1 MSTPEPPPAHDDR
14 RGLVRAGSVAFFL
27 VGWSI
32 VLMPAL
38 IRDVQ
43 AHFRADDATM
53 GGAYLFDSVAYI
65 GGSIGIGLLTARGLR
80 RVGLGS
86 GGLLI
91 ALGLA
96 LCALSPAWAGF
107 VIGFTIFGAG
117 CGILDSGVNAL
128 FLDLHPRNAARPLSR
143 LHLWLALGAFLGP
156 VTTGQLVG
164 AGVPWQAVLLGTAA
178 AAAAISVA
186 LAAHPMPSGH
196 RPEAAA
202 EGLAAAPAGR
212 RRRWAGGASLYLP
225 LAVLALGLGCY
236 IAMEIG
242 LSSWLVRYLEEA
254 DLGLATLSLSLFWG
268 ALAAGRAGATV
279 LTRRFT
285 PRAIAVGSSLV
296 CGLAIAGAVAVPDLG
311 ARMACFALAGLAAGP
326 IYPMVMAV
334 GGDLYPGRA
343 NLVGSILASTGVA
356 GAIVYPPLMGV
367 ISETAGLAAAV
378 IGAAILAVATA
389 PLVLA
394 AVALG
399 RRQATP
405 RPGIG

>member
-1 MSTPEPPPAHDDR
+1 MSTPEPPVAHEDR

-53 GGAYLFDSVAYI
+53 GGAYLFDSIAYI
-65 GGSIGIGLLTARGLR
+65 AGSIGIGVLTARGLR
-80 RVGLGS
+80 RPGLTS
-86 GGLLI
+86 GGLLL
-91 ALGLA
+91 ALGLV

-107 VIGFTIFGAG
+107 VVGFTIFGAG
-117 CGILDSGVNAL
+117 CGMLDSGVNAL
-128 FLDLHPRNAARPLSR
+128 FLDLHPRDAARPLSR
-143 LHLWLALGAFLGP
+143 LHLWLALGAFIGP
-156 VTTGQLVG
+156 VTTGRLVE
-164 AGVPWQAVLLGTAA
+164 AGVPWQAVLLGTAG
-178 AAAAISVA
+178 AAAAIAGA
-186 LAAHPMPSGH
+186 LALHAMPSGR
-196 RPEAAA
+196 RPRTAADGHA
-202 EGLAAAPAGR
+202 GSAPGR
-212 RRRWAGGASLYLP
+212 RLRSAGASLYLP

-285 PRAIAVGSSLV
+285 PRAIAVGASLA
-296 CGLAIAGAVAVPDLG
+296 CAGAIAGAVVMPDLG
-311 ARMACFALAGLAAGP
+311 ARMVCFALAGLAAGP

-343 NLVGSILASTGVA
+343 NLVGSILASIGVA

-378 IGAAILAVATA
+378 VGAAILAAATA

-399 RRQATP
+399 RRRATP
-405 RPGIG
+405 QPGIG